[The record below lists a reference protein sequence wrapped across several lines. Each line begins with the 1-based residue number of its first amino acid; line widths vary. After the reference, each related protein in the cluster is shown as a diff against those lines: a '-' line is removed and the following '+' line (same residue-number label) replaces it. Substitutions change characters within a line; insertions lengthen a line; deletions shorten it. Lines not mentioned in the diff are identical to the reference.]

1 MKIVLPEPQR
11 DGPLSLEQ
19 CLARRRS
26 IRHFSRKPIALRQ
39 VSQLLWAAQGVTSP
53 SGYRTAPSAGALYPL
68 EMYAVAGMVEDLAA
82 GVYHYRPRDQAL
94 VLVHQGDVR
103 PVLAESAL
111 GQSAVNYGA
120 VTLAIAA
127 VFERTTGK
135 YDRRGVQYVHLDAG
149 HAAQNICLQATA
161 LGLGTVPIG
170 AFHDDRVAK
179 ALHLPANEAPLYLL
193 PVGIP

>member
-11 DGPLSLEQ
+11 DGRLSLEQ

-39 VSQLLWAAQGVTSP
+39 VSQLLWAAQGITSP

-68 EMYAVAGMVEDLAA
+68 EMYAAAGLVEDLSA
-82 GVYHYRPRDQAL
+82 GVYHYRPRDHAL
-94 VLVHQGDVR
+94 VLIRQGDVR
-103 PVLAESAL
+103 PVLTESAL
-111 GQSAVNYGA
+111 GQSAVNFGA
-120 VTLAIAA
+120 ATLAIAA

-135 YDRRGVQYVHLDAG
+135 YGRRGRQYVHLDAG

-170 AFHDDRVAK
+170 AFHDDMVAK
-179 ALHLPANEAPLYLL
+179 TLHLPGDQVPLYLL
-193 PVGIP
+193 PVGMP